1 MNLFDICLITASN
14 EKQASIFR
22 KLIRR
27 RVENGLY
34 PGEIDFRVY
43 SDPENGRVG
52 SGGGTLLALRALVE
66 DFGVDAKVAE
76 PFLRGKRILMI
87 HAGGESRRLPCYS
100 PEGKLFAPIPV
111 AGSSPLAPV
120 VLDLQLSL
128 FLRFPWREGEL
139 VIASGDVV
147 IDFDTDSIG
156 EDRGDVCGFA
166 YPAPPE
172 QGARHGV
179 FKFDRNRQTVIGF
192 HQKETP
198 QYLREH
204 ALLEGMGEC
213 ALDTGIVSF
222 SPSAAS
228 RLLTFSEQIGRHN
241 RSIAE
246 TLHSGDLKLDLYL
259 EILTACLSGIE
270 LDEFI
275 TKVHSRSNVDPE
287 ILGAVYETF
296 SDIDLR
302 GVVARRTS
310 FLHFGS
316 LGEYPE
322 SSFELTR
329 RDTQPFYTPDNA
341 ELRPWI
347 DDDTIRLNCRNMSI
361 ERARGP
367 IFCEACENVRIFEA
381 GGANLFIG
389 LRDVDL
395 SYPVPYG
402 ICIDQRDIEGG
413 SMILVYSIHDTWK
426 RQRDMNSVVV
436 CGIPVEQWLTQRGL
450 GLGEL
455 WEDPECRDLTLA
467 RLYSWNFSPLFL
479 RGFWDP
485 DYAGGEWRDT
495 FRAASRITAAEVNAR
510 SRAVDRDSR
519 RAEIR
524 SRRLRESIL
533 DGNGWV
539 SVSETDFADLFEK
552 ESIPESLHSRMNQTN
567 DDLLHAYRHRSL
579 SVASGE
585 YNEEETRLSFQITY
599 SARDDAARLR
609 RGVKEDQI
617 VWARS
622 PVRFDL
628 AGGWSD
634 TPPYTLRSGGQVTN
648 LAVNL
653 NGQPPIQ
660 VFCRPTTEPRI
671 TIHSI
676 DLGFSE
682 TVTEFAQLLDY
693 RNPTSPFALPK
704 AALCLLGLT
713 PETSGS
719 ADLAGTLSGVG
730 CGLEITLL
738 CAVPKGSGLGTSSI
752 LGATILGALHR
763 FFGLRHAEDE
773 LFRQVLQMEQMLTT
787 GGGWQDQIGGVVG
800 GVKYIECR
808 AGLKPVPVVH
818 RLDPYLFS
826 ASEHRRC
833 FTLFYT
839 GVTRLAKNIL
849 QDVVHGFNGLR
860 PSYLFTIDHVR
871 QLALDARR
879 AVSLRDMHRLA
890 GVLNGSWDA
899 NKRIHPG
906 TTTDAVEHILRETAG
921 LYVGMK
927 LLGAGGGGYALFLS
941 EDVSRADALRERLDA
956 HCEGGNARIVDFEVN
971 HDGLQISVS

>member
-14 EKQASIFR
+14 EKQASVFR
-22 KLIRR
+22 ELIRR
-27 RVENGLY
+27 RVEKGLY

-43 SDPENGRVG
+43 SDPENGRIG
-52 SGGGTLLALRALVE
+52 SGGGTLLALRTLVE
-66 DFGVDAKVAE
+66 DLGGKVASAE
-76 PFLRGKRILMI
+76 SIFRSKRILMI

-111 AGSSPLAPV
+111 AGSSPLSPV

-139 VIASGDVV
+139 IVASGDVV

-179 FKFDRNRQTVIGF
+179 FKFDRNRQTVVGF
-192 HQKETP
+192 FQKESS

-204 ALLEGMGEC
+204 ALLEGTGEC

-222 SPSAAS
+222 SPSAIS
-228 RLLTFSEQIGRHN
+228 RLLAFGEQRNGRNQTVSEAL
-241 RSIAE
+241 RSGE
-246 TLHSGDLKLDLYL
+246 LKLDLYL
-259 EILTACLSGIE
+259 EILTACLMGISYEDFIAKVE
-270 LDEFI
+270 LRS
-275 TKVHSRSNVDPE
+275 KVDRA
-287 ILGAVYETF
+287 ILGKVFETF
-296 SDIDLR
+296 SGIDLR

-316 LGEYPE
+316 LKEYPE
-322 SSFELTR
+322 SSFELTKR
-329 RDTQPFYTPDNA
+329 GTQPFYTPDNP

-347 DDDTIRLNCRNMSI
+347 DDDTIRLNCRNLNI
-361 ERARGP
+361 ERAEGP
-367 IFCEACENVRIFEA
+367 VFCEACENARVFGAE
-381 GGANLFIG
+381 GANLFIG

-395 SYPVPYG
+395 SYSVPYG
-402 ICIDQRDIEGG
+402 ICMDQRDVEGG
-413 SMILVYSIHDTWK
+413 SLVMVYSIHDTWK
-426 RQRDMNSVVV
+426 PQRDMQSVVV
-436 CGIPVEQWLTQRGL
+436 CGIPVEQWLTERGL
-450 GLGEL
+450 GPEDI
-455 WEDPECRDLTLA
+455 WEETECYDLMQA
-467 RLYSWNFSPLFL
+467 RLFSWNFSPSYL
-479 RGFWDP
+479 RGFWDA
-485 DYAGGEWRDT
+485 DCARGEWRDT
-495 FRAASRITAAEVNAR
+495 FKAASRICPAEVNSR
-510 SRAVDRDSR
+510 SRASDRDRR
-519 RAEIR
+519 RADIR
-524 SRRLRESIL
+524 ARRLREAIL
-533 DGNGWV
+533 AGNGWV
-539 SVSETDFADLFEK
+539 SVSETDFADLFER
-552 ESIPESLHSRMNQTN
+552 ESIPGKLQERMIHTT
-567 DDLLHAYRHRSL
+567 DDLLHAYRYRLL
-579 SVASGE
+579 SAAE
-585 YNEEETRLSFQITY
+585 RENEKEDACPSFQISY
-599 SARDDAARLR
+599 SARNDATRLG

-648 LAVNL
+648 VAVDL

-660 VFCRPTTEPRI
+660 VFCRPTKEPRI

-676 DLGFSE
+676 DLGFTE
-682 TVTEFAQLLDY
+682 TVTEFSQLLDY

-713 PETSGS
+713 PEDLGS
-719 ADLAGTLSGVG
+719 ADLAGTLSGLG

-800 GVKYIECR
+800 GVKYVECR

-818 RLDPYLFS
+818 RLDPFLFS
-826 ASEHRRC
+826 DYEHRRC

-849 QDVVHGFNGLR
+849 QDVVHGFNSLR

-871 QLALDARR
+871 QLAVDARR
-879 AVSLRDMHRLA
+879 AVALRDMHRLA
-890 GVLNGSWDA
+890 GILNGSWDA

-906 TTTDAVEHILRETAG
+906 TSNEAVEHILRETSG
-921 LYVGMK
+921 LWAGMK
-927 LLGAGGGGYALFLS
+927 LLGAGGGGYALFVS
-941 EDVSRADALRERLDA
+941 EDAARADALRQRL
-956 HCEGGNARIVDFEVN
+956 HTRCESGNARIVDFGIN